1 MKDVI
6 QRFGGA
12 MFVPVLLF
20 PAAGMLLGLTV
31 MLLNQDLF
39 SWAVPGSTWHSVSTI
54 LLQSSLAVFKN
65 MSLVFA
71 VGLPIALAKKASG
84 RAVLATLVS
93 YITFNYVIGG
103 ILQFWG
109 ADLGVNYA
117 AGERGLTDI
126 GGILTLDTNLLGAIV
141 IASIS
146 VWVHN
151 RYFEHKLPNWAAVF
165 GGTPLVVIISF
176 PIMVALAIVTCF
188 VWPSIQDGINN
199 LQTFIVNAGSFGV
212 WLFTFLERILIPT
225 GLHHFVY
232 GPVFYGPVAVDGG
245 TVAYWIQH
253 IQEFAASSAPL
264 TEQFPQGGLM
274 LTGMGKVFGCTGIAL
289 ALYSTAKQENKK
301 MVMGLVLSAT
311 ITAILT
317 GITEPIEFTFLFIA
331 PALFALHAV
340 LSATMATLAYMM
352 GVSGNFQTGLIDFI
366 FQNWLPLGSN
376 HMGTYVLQ
384 IVIGLSF
391 TAIYFFVFRTVIL
404 KYNIM
409 TPGRDDSEAKLFTK
423 ADYKASK
430 TEEAGEPS
438 PVLATDSPQAAAF
451 IEGLGGSENILLLT
465 NCATRLR
472 IKVKN
477 PEQVKATSY
486 FQQQGAVNVVRSGDS
501 FQIIVGLTVPQVREE
516 MTQMLNAKTA

>member
-1 MKDVI
+1 
-6 QRFGGA
+6 

-20 PAAGMLLGLTV
+20 PAAGMLLGFTV

-39 SWAVPGSTWHSVSTI
+39 PWAVEGSTWHSISTI
-54 LLQSSLAVFKN
+54 LLQASLAVFKN

-71 VGLPIALAKKASG
+71 LGLPIALAKSASG

-93 YITFNYVIGG
+93 YITFNYVVGG

-109 ADLGVNYA
+109 ADLGVNYV
-117 AGERGLTDI
+117 AGERGLTEI
-126 GGILTLDTNLLGAIV
+126 GGILTLDTNLLGSIV

-151 RYFEHKLPNWAAVF
+151 KYFDHKLPDWASVF
-165 GGTPLVVIISF
+165 NGTPLVVIISF
-176 PIMVALAIVTCF
+176 PIMVSIAVITCF
-188 VWPSIQDGINN
+188 VWPTIQDGING
-199 LQTFIVNAGSFGV
+199 LQTFLVNAGAFGV
-212 WLFTFLERILIPT
+212 WAFTLLERLLIPT

-253 IQEFAASSAPL
+253 IQDFAANSAPL

-289 ALYSTAKQENKK
+289 ALYSTAKPEKKK
-301 MVMGLVLSAT
+301 MVLGLVLGAA

-340 LSATMATLAYMM
+340 LSATMATIAYML
-352 GVSGNFQTGLIDFI
+352 GVSGNFQTGLIDFV

-376 HMGTYVLQ
+376 HMGTYLIQ
-384 IVIGLSF
+384 IALGLTF
-391 TAIYFFVFRTVIL
+391 TAIYFFTFRAIIL
-404 KYNIM
+404 KYDLK
-409 TPGRDDSEAKLFTK
+409 TPGRNDAEVKLVSK
-423 ADYKASK
+423 ADYKAAKSGNGAM
-430 TEEAGEPS
+430 E
-438 PVLATDSPQAAAF
+438 DSQANAF
-451 IEGLGGSENILLLT
+451 IQGLGGASNIELLT

-472 IKVKN
+472 VKVKDAS
-477 PEQVKATSY
+477 QVQPTEY
-486 FQQQGAVNVVRSGDS
+486 FQQQGAVNVVRNGDS

-516 MTQMLNAKTA
+516 MSQLIQA

>member
-1 MKDVI
+1 MKDMI
-6 QRFGGA
+6 QRFGAA

-20 PAAGMLLGLTV
+20 PAAGMLLGLSV

-39 SWAVPGSTWHSVSTI
+39 PWAVEGSTWVKVSTI
-54 LLQSSLAVFKN
+54 LLQASLAVFKN

-71 VGLPIALAKKASG
+71 VGLPIALAKSASG

-93 YITFNYVIGG
+93 YITFNYVVGG

-109 ADLGVNYA
+109 PELGVNYV

-126 GGILTLDTNLLGAIV
+126 GGILTLDTNLIGAIV
-141 IASIS
+141 IAGIS

-151 RYFEHKLPNWAAVF
+151 RYFDKKLPNWAAVF

-176 PIMVALAIVTCF
+176 PIMVLLAIVTCL
-188 VWPSIQDGINN
+188 VWPSIQHGINN
-199 LQTFIVNAGSFGV
+199 LQTFLVSAGSFGV
-212 WLFTFLERILIPT
+212 WVFTFLERIMIPT

-253 IQEFAASSAPL
+253 IPEFAANPAPL

-289 ALYSTAKQENKK
+289 ALYSTAKPNNKK
-301 MVMGLVLSAT
+301 MVLGLVLGASL
-311 ITAILT
+311 TAILT

-331 PALFALHAV
+331 PLLFALHAA
-340 LSATMATLAYMM
+340 LSATMATIAYWF
-352 GVSGNFQTGLIDFI
+352 GVSGNFQTGLIDFV

-376 HMGTYVLQ
+376 HAGTYVIQ
-384 IVIGLSF
+384 VFIGLSF
-391 TAIYFFVFRTVIL
+391 TAIYFVVFRTLIL
-404 KYNIM
+404 KYDIP
-409 TPGRDDSEAKLFTK
+409 TPGRGDAQAKLYTK
-423 ADYKASK
+423 SDFKKGAAVG
-430 TEEAGEPS
+430 EEANTSE
-438 PVLATDSPQAAAF
+438 DNQALAF
-451 IEGLGGSENILLLT
+451 IEGLGGKENIVLLT

-472 IKVKN
+472 VKVHH
-477 PEQVKATSY
+477 PENVAETEF
-486 FQQQGAVNVVRSGDS
+486 FQHHGAVNVVRNGDS

-516 MTQMLNAKTA
+516 MSQHIRLPT

>member
-1 MKDVI
+1 
-6 QRFGGA
+6 
-12 MFVPVLLF
+12 
-20 PAAGMLLGLTV
+20 
-31 MLLNQDLF
+31 
-39 SWAVPGSTWHSVSTI
+39 
-54 LLQSSLAVFKN
+54 
-65 MSLVFA
+65 
-71 VGLPIALAKKASG
+71 
-84 RAVLATLVS
+84 
-93 YITFNYVIGG
+93 
-103 ILQFWG
+103 
-109 ADLGVNYA
+109 
-117 AGERGLTDI
+117 
-126 GGILTLDTNLLGAIV
+126 
-141 IASIS
+141 

-151 RYFEHKLPNWAAVF
+151 QYFDYKLPNWATVF

-176 PIMVALAIVTCF
+176 PIMVALAIVACF

-199 LQTFIVNAGSFGV
+199 LQTFLVNAGSLGV
-212 WLFTFLERILIPT
+212 WLFTLLERLLIPT

-301 MVMGLVLSAT
+301 MVMGLVVGAT
-311 ITAILT
+311 ITAVLT

-340 LSATMATLAYMM
+340 LSATMATLAYML
-352 GVSGNFQTGLIDFI
+352 GVSGNFQTGLIDFV

-376 HMGTYVLQ
+376 HMGTYFLQ
-384 IVIGLSF
+384 IAIGLSF
-391 TAIYFFVFRTVIL
+391 TAIYFFVFRTLIL

-423 ADYKASK
+423 ADYNASK
-430 TEEAGEPS
+430 TG
-438 PVLATDSPQAAAF
+438 PVDSQQATAF
-451 IEGLGGSENILLLT
+451 IEGLGGSENIALLT

-472 IKVKN
+472 IKVNN
-477 PEQVKATSY
+477 PEMIKETPY
-486 FQQQGAVNVVRSGDS
+486 FQQHGAVNVVRKGDNL
-501 FQIIVGLTVPQVREE
+501 QIIVGLTVPQVRED
-516 MTQMLNAKTA
+516 MTQMMNAQLI

>member
-1 MKDVI
+1 MKDII

-20 PAAGMLLGLTV
+20 PAAGMLLGFTV

-39 SWAVPGSTWHSVSTI
+39 PWAVPGSTWHSVSTI

-65 MSLVFA
+65 MSLIFA

-109 ADLGVNYA
+109 TDLGVNYVT
-117 AGERGLTDI
+117 GELGLTDV
-126 GGILTLDTNLLGAIV
+126 GGILTLDTNLLGAIL
-141 IASIS
+141 IASVS
-146 VWVHN
+146 VWIHN
-151 RYFEHKLPNWAAVF
+151 RYFELKLPNWAAVF

-188 VWPSIQDGINN
+188 VWPSIQHGINN
-199 LQTFIVNAGSFGV
+199 LQTFIVDAGAFGV

-245 TVAYWIQH
+245 TVAYWIAH

-289 ALYSTAKQENKK
+289 ALYSTAKQANKK
-301 MVMGLVLSAT
+301 MVMGLVLSAA

-317 GITEPIEFTFLFIA
+317 GITEPIEFTFLFIS

-376 HMGTYVLQ
+376 HIGTYLLQ
-384 IVIGLSF
+384 IAIGLAF
-391 TAIYFFVFRTVIL
+391 TAIYFFVFRALIL

-409 TPGRDDSEAKLFTK
+409 TPGRDDCAAKLYSK

-430 TEEAGEPS
+430 TGKPAPGL
-438 PVLATDSPQAAAF
+438 VIDSPQAIAF
-451 IEGLGGSENILLLT
+451 IEGLGGSENIILLT

-477 PEQVKATSY
+477 PEQVEATSY

-501 FQIIVGLTVPQVREE
+501 FQIIIGLTVPQVREE
-516 MTQMLNAKTA
+516 MTQILNTQTA

>member
-1 MKDVI
+1 MKDII
-6 QRFGGA
+6 QRFGAA

-20 PAAGMLLGLTV
+20 PAAGMLLGLSV

-39 SWAVPGSTWHSVSTI
+39 PWAVEGSNWVKVSTI
-54 LLQSSLAVFKN
+54 LLQASLAVFKN

-71 VGLPIALAKKASG
+71 VGLPIALAKSASG

-93 YITFNYVIGG
+93 YITFNYVVGG

-109 ADLGVNYA
+109 ADLGVNYT

-126 GGILTLDTNLLGAIV
+126 GGILTLDTNLIGAIA
-141 IASIS
+141 IAGIS
-146 VWVHN
+146 VWIHN
-151 RYFEHKLPNWAAVF
+151 RYFDKRLPNWAAVF

-176 PIMVALAIVTCF
+176 PVMVLLAIITCLI
-188 VWPSIQDGINN
+188 WPSIQHGINN
-199 LQTFIVNAGSFGV
+199 LQTFLVSAGSLGV
-212 WLFTFLERILIPT
+212 WVFTFLERIMIPT

-253 IQEFAASSAPL
+253 IPEFAASDAPL

-289 ALYSTAKQENKK
+289 ALYSTAKSKNKK
-301 MVMGLVLSAT
+301 MVLGLVLGAAL
-311 ITAILT
+311 TAILT

-331 PALFALHAV
+331 PLLFALHAA
-340 LSATMATLAYMM
+340 LAATMATIAYLF

-376 HMGTYVLQ
+376 HAGTYVIQAL
-384 IVIGLSF
+384 IGLSF
-391 TAIYFFVFRTVIL
+391 TAIYFIVFRSLIL
-404 KYNIM
+404 KFNIL
-409 TPGRDDSEAKLFTK
+409 TPGRGDSEAKLYTK
-423 ADYKASK
+423 SDYKQAKKDSSAS
-430 TEEAGEPS
+430 
-438 PVLATDSPQAAAF
+438 DSQDNQALAF
-451 IEGLGGSENILLLT
+451 IHGLGGKDNIALLT

-472 IKVKN
+472 VKVHN
-477 PEQVKATSY
+477 PDIVTETEY
-486 FQQQGAVNVVRSGDS
+486 FQQHGAINVVRSGDS

-516 MTQMLNAKTA
+516 MSQYMRSPS

>member
-1 MKDVI
+1 MKDMI
-6 QRFGGA
+6 QRFGAA

-20 PAAGMLLGLTV
+20 PAAGMLLGFTV

-39 SWAVPGSTWHSVSTI
+39 PWAVPGSTWHSVSTI
-54 LLQSSLAVFKN
+54 LLQASLAVFKN
-65 MSLVFA
+65 MSLIFA
-71 VGLPIALAKKASG
+71 VGLPIALAKTASG

-109 ADLGVNYA
+109 ADLGVNYV
-117 AGERGLTDI
+117 AGERGLTEI

-141 IASIS
+141 IASVS

-151 RYFEHKLPNWAAVF
+151 KYFDRKLPDWASVF
-165 GGTPLVVIISF
+165 NGSPLVVIISF
-176 PIMVALAIVTCF
+176 PLMVALAIVTCF
-188 VWPSIQDGINN
+188 VWPSIQEGING
-199 LQTFIVNAGSFGV
+199 LQTFLVNAGSFGV
-212 WLFTFLERILIPT
+212 WVFTLLERLLIPT

-289 ALYSTAKQENKK
+289 ALYSTAKPEKKK
-301 MVMGLVLSAT
+301 MVLGLVLGAA

-340 LSATMATLAYMM
+340 LSATMATIAYML
-352 GVSGNFQTGLIDFI
+352 GVSGNFQTGLIDFV

-376 HMGTYVLQ
+376 HMGTYLLQ
-384 IVIGLSF
+384 IALGLTF
-391 TAIYFFVFRTVIL
+391 TAIYFFSFRAIIL

-409 TPGRDDSEAKLFTK
+409 TPGRDDAEVKLVSK
-423 ADYKASK
+423 NEYRASK
-430 TEEAGEPS
+430 KGS
-438 PVLATDSPQAAAF
+438 ATQDAQASAF
-451 IEGLGGSENILLLT
+451 IEGLGGKENIELLT

-472 IKVKN
+472 VKVKN
-477 PEQVKATSY
+477 SDLVQPTSF
-486 FQQQGAVNVVRSGDS
+486 FQQQGAVNVVRNKES

-516 MTQMLNAKTA
+516 MSQMIQV

>member
-1 MKDVI
+1 MKDMI
-6 QRFGGA
+6 QRFGAA

-39 SWAVPGSTWHSVSTI
+39 PWAVPGSTWHSVSTI
-54 LLQSSLAVFKN
+54 LLQASLAVFKN
-65 MSLVFA
+65 MSLIFA
-71 VGLPIALAKKASG
+71 VALPIALAKSASG

-109 ADLGVNYA
+109 GDLGVNYVT
-117 AGERGLTDI
+117 GELGLTDVA
-126 GGILTLDTNLLGAIV
+126 GILTLDTNLVGAIV

-151 RYFEHKLPNWAAVF
+151 KFFAFKLPNWAAVF

-176 PIMVALAIVTCF
+176 PIMVALAIITCF
-188 VWPSIQDGINN
+188 VWPSIQGGIGN
-199 LQTFIVNAGSFGV
+199 LQTFLVNSGSLGV

-245 TVAYWIQH
+245 TVAYWIEHMQ
-253 IQEFAASSAPL
+253 QFAASPASL

-289 ALYSTAKQENKK
+289 ALYSTAKTANKK
-301 MVMGLVLSAT
+301 MVMGLLVGAT
-311 ITAILT
+311 VTAILT
-317 GITEPIEFTFLFIA
+317 GITEPIEFTFLFVA

-340 LSATMATLAYMM
+340 LSATMATLAYSL
-352 GVSGNFQTGLIDFI
+352 GVSGNFQTGLIDFV

-376 HMGTYVLQ
+376 HMGTYLIQ
-384 IVIGLSF
+384 IMIGLSF
-391 TAIYFFVFRTVIL
+391 TAIYFVTFRYLII
-404 KYNIM
+404 KFNIM
-409 TPGRDDSEAKLFTK
+409 TPGRDQGDAKLYTK
-423 ADYKASK
+423 ADYKAAKNDNCITAVS
-430 TEEAGEPS
+430 EHS
-438 PVLATDSPQAAAF
+438 QASAF
-451 IEGLGGSENILLLT
+451 IEGLGSDDNIVLLT

-477 PEQVKATSY
+477 PELVKSTSY
-486 FQQQGAVNVVRSGDS
+486 FQQNGAVNVVRNGDS

-516 MTQMLNAKTA
+516 MNQLIRA